1 MKRTERVSV
10 RVGGETSHLDVDVLI
25 CNRCGAKVLAAKATE
40 RAWVAVES
48 DGRGGN
54 HVHFCGPAHAI
65 EYFRELMPREVS
77 ERPQL
82 TVIPGG
88 HSESVDPASAG

>member
-1 MKRTERVSV
+1 MKRTERVSILV
-10 RVGGETSHLDVDVLI
+10 ADETAQVDVDVLI
-25 CNRCGAKVLAAKATE
+25 CNRCGTKVLAARATE

-65 EYFRELMPREVS
+65 EYFRELMPRELS

-82 TVIPGG
+82 TVIAGG
-88 HSESVDPASAG
+88 HGESVDPASAG